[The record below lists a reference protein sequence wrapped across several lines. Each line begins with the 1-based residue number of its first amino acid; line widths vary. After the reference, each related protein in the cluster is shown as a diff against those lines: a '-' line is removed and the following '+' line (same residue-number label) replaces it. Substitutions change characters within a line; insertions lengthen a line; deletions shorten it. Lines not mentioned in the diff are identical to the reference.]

1 MEPKYI
7 EIVNSDNFNFIEAYN
22 VHFND
27 EKFNVNKFVELI
39 KCNGISL
46 DKEFV
51 FKHIHYG
58 ELHTK
63 TPLFYP
69 CSTLLLA
76 SALGDKK
83 ARELTMKTTNDN
95 MLADYV
101 SDMIKVYN
109 PMDFHSVYNLVKKD
123 ERLSYVPNDTLL
135 EDILSEKD
143 PDLVHF
149 SKIFRHIDFEY
160 TGIVDASFIKWYLE
174 HLRNNPSGGILSKYL
189 ERDYTRYNTA
199 NENRKVLKL
208 LNLTPNRIN

>member
-7 EIVNSDNFNFIEAYN
+7 EIVNSDNFNIIDTYN
-22 VHFND
+22 VHFNS
-27 EKFNVNKFVELI
+27 EQFNVNKFVELI

-76 SALGDKK
+76 SALGVEK
-83 ARELTMKTTNDN
+83 ARELTIKTTNDN

-123 ERLSYVPNDTLL
+123 DRLSYVPNDTLL

-143 PDLVHF
+143 MDLVHF
-149 SKIFRHIDFEY
+149 SKIFRHIAFEY
-160 TGIVDASFIKWYLE
+160 TGSVDAAFIKKYLE
-174 HLRNNPSGGILSKYL
+174 HLRSNPNGGILPRFI
-189 ERDYTRYNTA
+189 EHDYTRYNIA

-208 LNLTPNRIN
+208 LNLTPNIIN

>member
-7 EIVNSDNFNFIEAYN
+7 EIVNSDNFNILETYN

-27 EKFNVNKFVELI
+27 EQFNVSKFVELI

-58 ELHTK
+58 ELHTE
-63 TPLFYP
+63 TSLFYP

-76 SALGDKK
+76 SVLGDKK
-83 ARELTMKTTNDN
+83 AKELTIKTTNDN

-101 SDMIKVYN
+101 SNMIKVYN
-109 PMDFHSVYNLVKKD
+109 PMDFHSLYYLVKD
-123 ERLSYVPNDTLL
+123 DVRLNYVPNSQAL
-135 EDILSEKD
+135 EEILKTIDE
-143 PDLVHF
+143 DLIHF
-149 SKIFRHIDFEY
+149 TEIFRHMYFEY
-160 TGIVDASFIKWYLE
+160 TGLVDASFMKRYLE
-174 HLRNNPSGGILSKYL
+174 KLRNPSGGILY
-189 ERDYTRYNTA
+189 RCFQQDYVRYNKA

-208 LNLTPNRIN
+208 IELTPNRIN

>member
-76 SALGDKK
+76 SALGDEK
-83 ARELTMKTTNDN
+83 ARELTIKTTNDN

-109 PMDFHSVYNLVKKD
+109 PMDFHSLYYLVKD
-123 ERLSYVPNDTLL
+123 DVRLNYVPNSQAL
-135 EDILSEKD
+135 EEILKTIDE
-143 PDLVHF
+143 DLIHF
-149 SKIFRHIDFEY
+149 TEIFRHMYFEY
-160 TGIVDASFIKWYLE
+160 TGLVDASFMKRYLE
-174 HLRNNPSGGILSKYL
+174 KLRNPSGGILYRCL
-189 ERDYTRYNTA
+189 QQDYVRYNKA
-199 NENRKVLKL
+199 DENRKVLKL
-208 LNLTPNRIN
+208 IELTPNRIN